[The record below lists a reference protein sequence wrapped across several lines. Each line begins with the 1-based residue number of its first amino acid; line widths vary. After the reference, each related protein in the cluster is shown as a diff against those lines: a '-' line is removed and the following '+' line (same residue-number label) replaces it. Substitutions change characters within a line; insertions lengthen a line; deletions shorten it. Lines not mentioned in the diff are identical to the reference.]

1 MGKLSGAK
9 LYGQWLAETAVFVY
23 DFDRFNS
30 DDLLKRIEKYKVTS
44 FCAPPTIYRFL
55 IKEDLSKYNL
65 SSLKYGTTAGEALNP
80 EVFNRFKELTGI
92 ELMEGFGQTET
103 TLCLLTATWMKPKPG
118 SMGKPSPAY
127 EVDLVDEEGNSVEP
141 GQVGGNCSSHRQG
154 KTHRA
159 YDRILQG

>member
-1 MGKLSGAK
+1 M
-9 LYGQWLAETAVFVY
+9 
-23 DFDRFNS
+23 
-30 DDLLKRIEKYKVTS
+30 TS

-141 GQVGGNCSSHRQG
+141 GQVGEIVLRIDKEKPTGLMIGYYRDEKNQSGN
-154 KTHRA
+154 A
-159 YDRILQG
+159 